1 MPKKNKVK
9 FNICNVHYALQTI
22 GDNGDVSFGTPVPMP
37 GAVSLSLDANG
48 EPSNFYADGYA
59 YYTISNNMGYEGDL
73 ELAMIP
79 ESFRTDILMET
90 LDSKGVLI
98 ENSEVELAA
107 FALLFEFDGD
117 QKHIRHVLYNC
128 SASRPGIEGKTNEDS
143 KEVQTEKL
151 SLKAVPLANGI
162 VKAKTGNT
170 TDATTYAD
178 WYKAVYVPAA
188 ESDVAMQSQSAAK
201 PAKAVKE

>member
-1 MPKKNKVK
+1 MV
-9 FNICNVHYALQTI
+9 V
-22 GDNGDVSFGTPVPMP
+22 
-37 GAVSLSLDANG
+37 
-48 EPSNFYADGYA
+48 
-59 YYTISNNMGYEGDL
+59 
-73 ELAMIP
+73 
-79 ESFRTDILMET
+79 
-90 LDSKGVLI
+90 
-98 ENSEVELAA
+98 
-107 FALLFEFDGD
+107 LFEFDGD

-151 SLKAVPLANGI
+151 SLKAVPLAYGI

-188 ESDVAMQSQSAAK
+188 ENDTATQSAAK
-201 PAKAVKE
+201 SAKSVKE